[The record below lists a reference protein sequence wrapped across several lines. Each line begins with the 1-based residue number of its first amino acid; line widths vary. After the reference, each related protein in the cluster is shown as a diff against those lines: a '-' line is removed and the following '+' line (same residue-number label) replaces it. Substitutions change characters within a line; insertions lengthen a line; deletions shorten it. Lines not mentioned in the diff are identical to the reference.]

1 MTDVYGIFGHPVGH
15 SRSPAMHNR
24 AFAALGMDAVYVAFS
39 VTPERLEAAV
49 SGARALELRGFNVTL
64 PHKSTIMT
72 WLDAIEPDAA
82 GIGAINTV
90 FRAGPQLRGTNTDAL
105 GLTRALNEA
114 AAPLQGASVT
124 VLGAGGAARACVVG
138 LARGGARRV
147 MVAARNPTQADALVA
162 QLAALVKPTELSVCV
177 WAPAPLTAALASSD
191 LLVQATS
198 ATLDAGEGGEAFAR
212 ALPLAALPAHAVVV
226 DIVYSPL
233 DTSLLK
239 AARAHGK
246 QTLDGLGM
254 LLHQAVLSFELWTG
268 RTAPVAEMRAAL
280 LESGVAAR

>member
-1 MTDVYGIFGHPVGH
+1 MTDVYGILGHPVGH

-24 AFAALGMDAVYVAFS
+24 AFAALGMDAVYVPFS
-39 VTPERLEAAV
+39 VTPERLETAV
-49 SGARALELRGFNVTL
+49 RGIRALELRGVNVTL
-64 PHKSTIMT
+64 PHKSTIMP

-90 FRAGPQLRGTNTDAL
+90 FRAGQQLRGTNTDAL

-114 AAPLQGASVT
+114 AAPLQGAAVT

-147 MVAARNPTQADALVA
+147 TVAARNTAQADALVA
-162 QLAALVKPTELSVCV
+162 QLAALVQPTELRVCA
-177 WAPAPLTAALASSD
+177 WEAAQLTAALAGSD

-198 ATLDAGEGGEAFAR
+198 ATLDAGQGGEAFAR
-212 ALPLAALPAHAVVV
+212 ALPLAALPAHAVVM

-233 DTSLLK
+233 DTSVLK

-246 QTLDGLGM
+246 RTVDGLGM
-254 LLHQAVLSFELWTG
+254 LLHQAVLAFELWTG
-268 RTAPVAEMRAAL
+268 RTAPLAEMRAAL
-280 LESGVAAR
+280 LESS